1 MPNALRRIAIIQG
14 HPDPAG
20 GHLCH
25 ALADAYVSGAISA
38 GHEIRRTEV
47 ARLDFSLLRTEAE
60 FESGTLPPTL
70 AEAQQAISWADHIVI
85 VFPLWL
91 GSAPALLKG
100 FLEQIMRPGFAFEYR
115 PIGFPKTLLG
125 NKSARLVVTMGM
137 PSLVF
142 RWYFGAFG
150 TRFIE
155 RSILGF
161 AGVKPVRQTMFGMV
175 ATAKEEQRRR
185 WFEDMVR
192 YGRAGD

>member
-1 MPNALRRIAIIQG
+1 MPNAPRRIAIIQG
-14 HPDPAG
+14 HPDPAR

-25 ALADAYVSGAISA
+25 ALADAYAGGAISA
-38 GHEIRRTEV
+38 GHEIRRIEV
-47 ARLDFSLLRTEAE
+47 ARLEFPLLRTQVD

-70 AEAQQAISWADHIVI
+70 AEAQQAIGWADHIVF

-100 FLEQIMRPGFAFEYR
+100 FLEQVMRPGFAFEY
-115 PIGFPKTLLG
+115 GKTGLPKSRLG
-125 NKSARLVVTMGM
+125 TKSARLVVTMGM

-150 TRFIE
+150 TRFIK

-161 AGVKPVRQTMFGMV
+161 AGVNPVRQTLFGMV
-175 ATAKEEQRRR
+175 ATAKEDQRRR
-185 WFEDMVR
+185 WLEEMAR
-192 YGRAGD
+192 HGRAGD